1 MPPDVCTEADA
12 WEAEES
18 PKTGRTES
26 ACASSWVTLPAA
38 VPTPSPSSSWST
50 ADGATAP
57 MWQRRGERRGE
68 KRGDTQRRE
77 SRASPKSRNE
87 ARQLCLPSV
96 GSGATEGKP
105 PTRDKQLGSLIL
117 FAFARVSAAF
127 APLLLFSALL
137 PESVL
142 GGLLTVLNMLAAGSP
157 LNLLATRS
165 AFFSC
170 AALVRS
176 RAGVHRHA
184 CSSSPRLRYAVLIFQ
199 DCRKLSFA
207 QLVFVFLSKNRHV
220 ARVADFQC
228 TAHTAAGFASVF
240 AKPRKEGDIE
250 KVQEKERMT
259 ERDDRRGL
267 AVGIRRQPEDEGS
280 QQVHHSSIA
289 RGNQNRKE

>member
-1 MPPDVCTEADA
+1 MSPDVCTEADA

-18 PKTGRTES
+18 PKTGRTET

-57 MWQRRGERRGE
+57 LWQRRGERRGE

-77 SRASPKSRNE
+77 SRASPKSCNE

-142 GGLLTVLNMLAAGSP
+142 GGLLTVLNTLAAGSP
-157 LNLLATRS
+157 LNLLVTRS

-184 CSSSPRLRYAVLIFQ
+184 CSSSPRLRYAVLVFQ

-220 ARVADFQC
+220 ARVADFQF
-228 TAHTAAGFASVF
+228 TAHTAAGFCVCFCKA
-240 AKPRKEGDIE
+240 KEGRRHRE
-250 KVQEKERMT
+250 GARKGT
-259 ERDDRRGL
+259 DD
-267 AVGIRRQPEDEGS
+267 
-280 QQVHHSSIA
+280 
-289 RGNQNRKE
+289 